1 MIHPIYIDNT
11 VKIHHCLQFWYIQD
25 TLAQPSNYIHDQC
38 LPLQFAEIVFLLSD
52 ALGLQG
58 DSSILHRWVDSEGN
72 FTYDELC
79 PEDLKGPYPCK
90 AEEDG
95 KQVALMCGNLFRL
108 DATVKYKEG
117 FEHNLLQKNLKA
129 QLVYFNSTSAKYSAL
144 GMFILT
150 EFWAKGSNLGIISK
164 LLHADSADHVQ
175 NVMDKT

>member
-1 MIHPIYIDNT
+1 M
-11 VKIHHCLQFWYIQD
+11 
-25 TLAQPSNYIHDQC
+25 
-38 LPLQFAEIVFLLSD
+38 
-52 ALGLQG
+52 
-58 DSSILHRWVDSEGN
+58 HRWVDSEGN
-72 FTYDELC
+72 FTYGELC

-90 AEEDG
+90 AEVDG

-129 QLVYFNSTSAKYSAL
+129 PLVYFNSTSPKYSAL

-175 NVMDKT
+175 NVMDKTWKM

>member
-1 MIHPIYIDNT
+1 
-11 VKIHHCLQFWYIQD
+11 
-25 TLAQPSNYIHDQC
+25 
-38 LPLQFAEIVFLLSD
+38 LPLQCAEIEFLLSD

-58 DSSILHRWVDSEGN
+58 DSSILHRWIDSEGN
-72 FTYDELC
+72 FTYGELC

-90 AEEDG
+90 AEVDG

-129 QLVYFNSTSAKYSAL
+129 PLVYFNSTSPKYSAL

-175 NVMDKT
+175 NVMDKTWKM